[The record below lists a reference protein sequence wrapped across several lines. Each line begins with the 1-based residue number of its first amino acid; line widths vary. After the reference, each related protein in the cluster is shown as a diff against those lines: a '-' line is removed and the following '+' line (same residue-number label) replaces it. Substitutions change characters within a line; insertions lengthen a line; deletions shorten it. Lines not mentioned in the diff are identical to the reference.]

1 MSYDDFAPSGGR
13 PPQQRRSSGG
23 DHTREAI
30 ESGKYTEVKVRLQ
43 KFYAAYPTGSIVT
56 DAVIPIAKG
65 EIDDIPRIMV
75 RSLAYRTPDDP
86 HPGVGTS
93 WMSLPGTTPYTNNS
107 EVENCETSS
116 WGRAIAAVGI
126 AIDENI
132 ATAQEIRMK
141 RGGEIEAPSTVNASA
156 LRDAAAAAAN
166 EAPANAA
173 PPASVPVEPVPVE
186 PTPPVS
192 TGTKRKASPSPESPP
207 DAPEPVPEPEAA
219 PDVTEAATIEAAAE
233 AMGEGGEGVSYDEF
247 KRLAREKFIPNGT
260 IATVARN
267 MVEAGRLRQVGA
279 VKELTDHE
287 RLILLDECIRLSEE
301 AQK

>member
-13 PPQQRRSSGG
+13 PPQQPRRRSDGPG
-23 DHTREAI
+23 DN
-30 ESGKYTEVKVRLQ
+30 YVEVKERVQ
-43 KFYAAYPTGSIVT
+43 EFYAVYPTGAVVT

-65 EIDDIPRIMV
+65 EIDDMPRIMV
-75 RSLAYRTPDDP
+75 RALAYRTPEDP

-93 WMSLPGTTPYTNNS
+93 WMVLPGKTPYTNGS
-107 EVENCETSS
+107 EVENCETSA
-116 WGRAIAAVGI
+116 WGRAIGAVGI
-126 AIDENI
+126 KIDRGI
-132 ATAQEIRMK
+132 ATAQEIRAK
-141 RGGEIEAPSTVNASA
+141 AGGEIEAPSTTNADA

-173 PPASVPVEPVPVE
+173 PPASAPVEPVPVE

-233 AMGEGGEGVSYDEF
+233 AMGEGGDGVSYDEF